1 MIRTE
6 GIVLSERNAGESSK
20 ALKVYT
26 LDTGLVTIYAKG
38 ALKRS
43 SKVTSSSQVFFVN
56 EYTIS
61 KSGVFYYIKSAN
73 ILSSNLHLRQSLVK
87 LSYAN
92 LVLEIYLK
100 SNMEEIENKNA
111 YLLLKKYL
119 ETIEDSTARVRT
131 MQLLLKYISF
141 IGFRPSMNG
150 KYFLVDGGGLSP
162 NLEYSSK
169 YYELNDEEVEYLNL
183 LMYKDLEFEFQKK
196 DFERK
201 IFHIII
207 EYVKYC
213 LDLRQIN
220 SLELIREE

>member
-26 LDTGLVTIYAKG
+26 LDVGLVTIYAKG

-162 NLEYSSK
+162 NLENSSK

>member
-100 SNMEEIENKNA
+100 SNMEEVENKNA

-119 ETIEDSTARVRT
+119 ETLKDSTARVRT

-141 IGFRPSMNG
+141 IGFRPAMKG
-150 KYFLVDGGGLSP
+150 KYFLVDGGGLTP
-162 NLEYSSK
+162 NLENSSK

>member
-26 LDTGLVTIYAKG
+26 LDAGLVTIYAKG

-87 LSYAN
+87 LSFAN

-119 ETIEDSTARVRT
+119 ETLKDSTARVRT

-150 KYFLVDGGGLSP
+150 KYFLVDGGGLTP
-162 NLEYSSK
+162 NLENSSK

>member
-141 IGFRPSMNG
+141 IGFRPSMKG
-150 KYFLVDGGGLSP
+150 KYFLVDGGGLTP
-162 NLEYSSK
+162 NLENSSK

>member
-26 LDTGLVTIYAKG
+26 LDVGLVTIYAKG

-119 ETIEDSTARVRT
+119 ETLKDSTARVRT

-141 IGFRPSMNG
+141 IGFRPAMKG
-150 KYFLVDGGGLSP
+150 KYFLVDGGGLSTT
-162 NLEYSSK
+162 LENSSK

>member
-26 LDTGLVTIYAKG
+26 LDVGLVTIYAKG

-87 LSYAN
+87 LSFAN

-119 ETIEDSTARVRT
+119 ETLKDSTARVRT

-162 NLEYSSK
+162 NLENSSK

>member
-150 KYFLVDGGGLSP
+150 KYFLVDGGGLTP
-162 NLEYSSK
+162 NLENSSK

>member
-20 ALKVYT
+20 ILKVYT
-26 LDTGLVTIYAKG
+26 LKTGLVTIYAKG

-61 KSGVFYYIKSAN
+61 KTGAFYYIKSAK
-73 ILSSNLHLRQSLVK
+73 ILSSNLHLRESLVK
-87 LSYAN
+87 LSFAN
-92 LVLEIYLK
+92 LVIEIYLK

-119 ETIEDSTARVRT
+119 ETLEDSTARVRT

-150 KYFLVDGGGLSP
+150 NYFLVDGGGLSP
-162 NLEYSSK
+162 TKENSSRN
-169 YYELNDEEVEYLNL
+169 YELSTEEVEYLNL
-183 LMYKDLEFEFQKK
+183 LMYRDLEYEFEKK
-196 DFERK
+196 PFERK
-201 IFHIII
+201 IFFIII
-207 EYVKYC
+207 EYLKYC

>member
-26 LDTGLVTIYAKG
+26 LDAGLVTIYAKG

-119 ETIEDSTARVRT
+119 ETLKDSTARVRT

-162 NLEYSSK
+162 NLENSSK

>member
-26 LDTGLVTIYAKG
+26 LDAGLVTIYAKG

-119 ETIEDSTARVRT
+119 ETLKDSTARVRT

-141 IGFRPSMNG
+141 IGFRPAMKG
-150 KYFLVDGGGLSP
+150 KYFLVDGGGLTP
-162 NLEYSSK
+162 NLENSSK

>member
-26 LDTGLVTIYAKG
+26 LDAGLVTIYAKG

-119 ETIEDSTARVRT
+119 ETLEDSTARVRT

-141 IGFRPSMNG
+141 IGFRPAMKG
-150 KYFLVDGGGLSP
+150 KYFLVDGGGLTP
-162 NLEYSSK
+162 NLENSSK

>member
-26 LDTGLVTIYAKG
+26 LDAGLVTIYAKG

-141 IGFRPSMNG
+141 IGFRPTMKG
-150 KYFLVDGGGLSP
+150 KYFLVDGGGLTP
-162 NLEYSSK
+162 NLENSSK

>member
-26 LDTGLVTIYAKG
+26 LDAGLVTIYAKG

-119 ETIEDSTARVRT
+119 ETLKDSTARVRT

-141 IGFRPSMNG
+141 IGFRPSMKG
-150 KYFLVDGGGLSP
+150 KYFLVDGGGLTP
-162 NLEYSSK
+162 NLENSSK

>member
-6 GIVLSERNAGESSK
+6 GIVLSEMNAGESSK
-20 ALKVYT
+20 TLKVYT
-26 LDTGLVTIYAKG
+26 LKTGIVTIYAKG

-61 KSGVFYYIKSAN
+61 KTGVFYYIKSAK
-73 ILSSNLHLRQSLVK
+73 ILYSNLHLRESLVK
-87 LSYAN
+87 LSFAN
-92 LVLEIYLK
+92 LVIEIYLK

-119 ETIEDSTARVRT
+119 ETLEDSTARVRT

-150 KYFLVDGGGLSP
+150 NYFLIDGGGLSP
-162 NLEYSSK
+162 TQENSSRN
-169 YYELNDEEVEYLNL
+169 YELSTEEVEYLNL
-183 LMYKDLEFEFQKK
+183 LMYKDLEYEFEKK
-196 DFERK
+196 PFERK
-201 IFHIII
+201 IFFIII
-207 EYVKYC
+207 EYLKYC

>member
-26 LDTGLVTIYAKG
+26 LDAGLVTIYAKG

-87 LSYAN
+87 LSFAN

-150 KYFLVDGGGLSP
+150 KYFLVDGGGLTP
-162 NLEYSSK
+162 NLENSSK

-207 EYVKYC
+207 EYIKYC

>member
-119 ETIEDSTARVRT
+119 ETLKDSTARVRT

-141 IGFRPSMNG
+141 IGFRPAMKG

-162 NLEYSSK
+162 NLENSSK

>member
-26 LDTGLVTIYAKG
+26 LDAGLVTIYAKG

-119 ETIEDSTARVRT
+119 ETLKDSTARVRT

-141 IGFRPSMNG
+141 IGFRPAMKG

-162 NLEYSSK
+162 NLENSSK

-220 SLELIREE
+220 SLELIKEE

>member
-119 ETIEDSTARVRT
+119 ETLKDSTARVRT

-162 NLEYSSK
+162 NLENSSK

-207 EYVKYC
+207 EYIKYC

>member
-20 ALKVYT
+20 TLKVYT
-26 LDTGLVTIYAKG
+26 LKTGLVTIYAKG

-61 KSGVFYYIKSAN
+61 KTGVFYYIKSAK
-73 ILSSNLHLRQSLVK
+73 ILSSNLHLRESLVK
-87 LSYAN
+87 LSFAN
-92 LVLEIYLK
+92 LVIEIYLK

-119 ETIEDSTARVRT
+119 ETLEDSTAKVRT

-141 IGFRPSMNG
+141 IGFRPSMKGN
-150 KYFLVDGGGLSP
+150 YFLVDGGGLSP
-162 NLEYSSK
+162 TKENSSRN
-169 YYELNDEEVEYLNL
+169 YELNTEEVEFLNL
-183 LMYKDLEFEFQKK
+183 LMYRDLEYEFEKK
-196 DFERK
+196 PFERK
-201 IFHIII
+201 IFFIII
-207 EYVKYC
+207 EYLKYC

>member
-26 LDTGLVTIYAKG
+26 LDAGLVTIYAKG

-150 KYFLVDGGGLSP
+150 KYFLVDGGGLTH
-162 NLEYSSK
+162 NLENSSK

>member
-26 LDTGLVTIYAKG
+26 LDAGLVTIYAKG

-119 ETIEDSTARVRT
+119 ETLKDSTARVRT

-150 KYFLVDGGGLSP
+150 RYFLVDGGGLTP
-162 NLEYSSK
+162 NLENSSK

>member
-6 GIVLSERNAGESSK
+6 GIVLSEMNAGESSK
-20 ALKVYT
+20 TLKVYT
-26 LDTGLVTIYAKG
+26 LKTGLVTIYAKG

-61 KSGVFYYIKSAN
+61 KTGVFYYIKSAK
-73 ILSSNLHLRQSLVK
+73 IISSNLYLRDSLVK
-87 LSYAN
+87 LSFAN
-92 LVLEIYLK
+92 LVIEIYLK

-111 YLLLKKYL
+111 YLLLKKFL
-119 ETIEDSTARVRT
+119 ETLEDSTARVRT

-150 KYFLVDGGGLSP
+150 NYFLVDGGGLSP
-162 NLEYSSK
+162 TKENSSRN
-169 YYELNDEEVEYLNL
+169 YELSDDEVEYLNL
-183 LMYKDLEFEFQKK
+183 LMYRDLEYEFEKK
-196 DFERK
+196 PFERK
-201 IFHIII
+201 IFFIII
-207 EYVKYC
+207 EYLKYC

>member
-20 ALKVYT
+20 TLKVYT
-26 LDTGLVTIYAKG
+26 LKTGLVTIYAKG

-61 KSGVFYYIKSAN
+61 KTGVFYYIKSAK
-73 ILSSNLHLRQSLVK
+73 ILSSNLHLRESLVK
-87 LSYAN
+87 LSFAN
-92 LVLEIYLK
+92 LVIEIYLR

-119 ETIEDSTARVRT
+119 ETLEDSTARVRT

-150 KYFLVDGGGLSP
+150 NYFLVDGGGLSHTKE
-162 NLEYSSK
+162 NSSRN
-169 YYELNDEEVEYLNL
+169 YELSDDEVEYLNL
-183 LMYKDLEFEFQKK
+183 LMYRDLEYEFEKK
-196 DFERK
+196 PFERK
-201 IFHIII
+201 IFFIII
-207 EYVKYC
+207 EYLKYC

>member
-119 ETIEDSTARVRT
+119 EIIEDSTARVRT

-150 KYFLVDGGGLSP
+150 KYFLVAGGGLTS
-162 NLEYSSK
+162 NLENSSK
-169 YYELNDEEVEYLNL
+169 YYELNNEEVEYLNL

>member
-26 LDTGLVTIYAKG
+26 LDAGLVTIYAKG

-119 ETIEDSTARVRT
+119 ETIADSTARVRT

-141 IGFRPSMNG
+141 IGFRPAMKG

-162 NLEYSSK
+162 NLENSSK

-220 SLELIREE
+220 TLELIREE

>member
-26 LDTGLVTIYAKG
+26 LDVGLVTIYAKG

-119 ETIEDSTARVRT
+119 ETLKDSTARVRT

-141 IGFRPSMNG
+141 IGFRPSMKG
-150 KYFLVDGGGLSP
+150 RYFLVDGGGLSP
-162 NLEYSSK
+162 NLENSSK

>member
-26 LDTGLVTIYAKG
+26 LDVGLVTIYAKG

-119 ETIEDSTARVRT
+119 ETLKDSTARVRT

-141 IGFRPSMNG
+141 IGFRPAMKG

-162 NLEYSSK
+162 NLENSSK

-183 LMYKDLEFEFQKK
+183 LMYKDLEFDFQKK

>member
-26 LDTGLVTIYAKG
+26 LDVGLVTIYAKG

-119 ETIEDSTARVRT
+119 ETLEDSTARVRT

-150 KYFLVDGGGLSP
+150 KYFLVDGGGLTP
-162 NLEYSSK
+162 NLENSSK
-169 YYELNDEEVEYLNL
+169 HYELNDEEVEYLNL

>member
-26 LDTGLVTIYAKG
+26 LDVGLVTIYAKG

-56 EYTIS
+56 EYTIT

-73 ILSSNLHLRQSLVK
+73 ILSSNLHLRQSLLK

-119 ETIEDSTARVRT
+119 ETLEDSTARVRT

-162 NLEYSSK
+162 NLENSSK

>member
-26 LDTGLVTIYAKG
+26 LDVGLVTIYAKG

-119 ETIEDSTARVRT
+119 ETLKDSTARVRT

-150 KYFLVDGGGLSP
+150 KYFLVDGGGLSS
-162 NLEYSSK
+162 NLENSSK

>member
-87 LSYAN
+87 LSFAN

-119 ETIEDSTARVRT
+119 ETLKDSTARVRT

-141 IGFRPSMNG
+141 IGFRPAMKG

-162 NLEYSSK
+162 NLENSSK

>member
-26 LDTGLVTIYAKG
+26 LDVGLVTIYAKG

-119 ETIEDSTARVRT
+119 ETLKDSTARVRT

-150 KYFLVDGGGLSP
+150 KYFLVDGGGLTP
-162 NLEYSSK
+162 NLENSSK

>member
-162 NLEYSSK
+162 NLENSSK

>member
-26 LDTGLVTIYAKG
+26 LDVGLVTIYAKG

-119 ETIEDSTARVRT
+119 ETLKDSTARVRT

-141 IGFRPSMNG
+141 IGFRPAMKG
-150 KYFLVDGGGLSP
+150 KYFLVDGGGLTP
-162 NLEYSSK
+162 NLEHSSK

-183 LMYKDLEFEFQKK
+183 LMYKDLEFDFQKK

>member
-26 LDTGLVTIYAKG
+26 LDVGLVTIYAKG

-119 ETIEDSTARVRT
+119 ETLKDSTARVRT

-141 IGFRPSMNG
+141 IGFRPAMKG
-150 KYFLVDGGGLSP
+150 KYFLVDGGGLTP
-162 NLEYSSK
+162 NLEHSSK

>member
-26 LDTGLVTIYAKG
+26 LDVGLVTIYAKG

-73 ILSSNLHLRQSLVK
+73 ILSSNLHLRQSLLK

-119 ETIEDSTARVRT
+119 ETLEDSTARVRT

-162 NLEYSSK
+162 NLENSSK

>member
-119 ETIEDSTARVRT
+119 ETLKDSTARVRT

-150 KYFLVDGGGLSP
+150 RYFLVDGGGLTP
-162 NLEYSSK
+162 NLENSSK

>member
-26 LDTGLVTIYAKG
+26 LDAGLVTIYAKG

-111 YLLLKKYL
+111 YLLLKRYL
-119 ETIEDSTARVRT
+119 DTLKDSTARVRT

-141 IGFRPSMNG
+141 IGFRPAMKG
-150 KYFLVDGGGLSP
+150 KYFLVDGGGLSS
-162 NLEYSSK
+162 NLENSSK

>member
-20 ALKVYT
+20 TLKVYT
-26 LDTGLVTIYAKG
+26 IKTGLVTIYAKG

-61 KSGVFYYIKSAN
+61 KTGVFYYIKSAK
-73 ILSSNLHLRQSLVK
+73 ILSSNLHLRESLVK
-87 LSYAN
+87 LSFAN
-92 LVLEIYLK
+92 LVIEIYLK

-119 ETIEDSTARVRT
+119 ETLEDSTARVRT

-141 IGFRPSMNG
+141 IGFRPFMNG
-150 KYFLVDGGGLSP
+150 NYFLVDGGGLSP
-162 NLEYSSK
+162 TKENSSRN
-169 YYELNDEEVEYLNL
+169 YELNAEEVEYLNL
-183 LMYKDLEFEFQKK
+183 LMYRDLEYEFEKK
-196 DFERK
+196 PFERK
-201 IFHIII
+201 IFFIII
-207 EYVKYC
+207 EYLKYC